1 MRGGAAAIV
10 LAAAVASAAP
20 VGRLAAK
27 DEARIRAVNEAYAA
41 GWRANDADS
50 VRATFWPDAVLI
62 PQGSEPIRGMD
73 AINRFW
79 WPADGPAT
87 TVTAFTV
94 TTDEVGGSGA
104 TAFARGSFRLD
115 FSYEDKGKKVERTN
129 RGNYLNLFSR
139 DSKGEWRI
147 SHRMWADLPRPR

>member
-1 MRGGAAAIV
+1 M

-20 VGRLAAK
+20 VGQLAPR
-27 DEARIRAVNEAYAA
+27 DESRIRTVNEAYAA
-41 GWRANDADS
+41 GWRANDPDE

-62 PQGSEPIRGMD
+62 PQGSAPIRGMD

-94 TTDEVGGSGA
+94 TADEVGGSGA
-104 TAFARGSFRLD
+104 IAFARGSFRLD
-115 FSYEDKGKKVERTN
+115 FSYEENGKKVERTN

-139 DSKGEWRI
+139 DSKGTWRI
-147 SHRMWADLPRPR
+147 SHRMWADVR

>member
-139 DSKGEWRI
+139 DSRGTWRI
-147 SHRMWADLPRPR
+147 SHRMWADLPR

>member
-20 VGRLAAK
+20 VGRLAPR
-27 DEARIRAVNEAYAA
+27 DEAKIRAVNEAYAA

-79 WPADGPAT
+79 WPAGGPAT
-87 TVTAFTV
+87 RVTAFTV

-104 TAFARGSFRLD
+104 MAFARGSFRLD
-115 FSYEDKGKKVERTN
+115 FTYEENGKKVERTN

-139 DSKGEWRI
+139 DSEGTWRI
-147 SHRMWADLPRPR
+147 SHRMWGDLR

>member
-1 MRGGAAAIV
+1 VPRSAVSALILIG
-10 LAAAVASAAP
+10 LAGPP
-20 VGRLAAK
+20 VGRLAPR

-41 GWRANDADS
+41 GWRANDPDA

-62 PQGSEPIRGMD
+62 PQGSEPIRGME

-79 WPADGPAT
+79 WPAGGPAT

-104 TAFARGSFRLD
+104 MAFARGGFQLN
-115 FSYEDKGKKVERTN
+115 FSYEENGKKVERTN

-147 SHRMWADLPRPR
+147 SHRMWADLPRPP

>member
-1 MRGGAAAIV
+1 MRRSAVSALILIG
-10 LAAAVASAAP
+10 LAGPP
-20 VGRLAAK
+20 VGRLAPR
-27 DEARIRAVNEAYAA
+27 DEARIRAVNESYAA
-41 GWRANDADS
+41 GWRANDPDA

-79 WPADGPAT
+79 WPAGGPAT

-115 FSYEDKGKKVERTN
+115 FSYLDGGKKVERTN
-129 RGNYLNLFSR
+129 RGNYLMIFTR
-139 DSKGEWRI
+139 KKAGEWRI
-147 SHRMWADLPRPR
+147 SHRMWADLPRPP

>member
-1 MRGGAAAIV
+1 MRSGAAAIV

-27 DEARIRAVNEAYAA
+27 DEAKIRAVNEAYAA

-87 TVTAFTV
+87 TVNAFTV

-104 TAFARGSFRLD
+104 MAFARGSFRLD
-115 FSYEDKGKKVERTN
+115 FSYVDAGKKIERTN
-129 RGNYLNLFSR
+129 RGNYLNLFLR
-139 DSKGEWRI
+139 DSKGTWRI
-147 SHRMWADLPRPR
+147 SHRMWADLAR